1 MQACVHSNWYK
12 KLSSG
17 YLPFNFSERLV
28 KQKGSGF
35 HVIIGVLI
43 LIIGIGIGLAI
54 NNELIMYGSL
64 ALGIAVIISAFLMI
78 INQYER
84 AIILRL
90 GRYQRQV
97 GPGVQ
102 TRLPFAD
109 NILVV
114 DVREKVSE
122 FKAERMLTKD
132 NVPVTIDAILRYKI
146 IEERAK
152 DAILNVEN
160 FNQMIQQVSQTTLR
174 NNIGSSEF
182 QDVLSKR
189 EEINQHIK
197 TIIASEASNWGIEVT
212 GVEIRQV
219 IIPQE
224 LESAM
229 SMQAQAEREK
239 NARVTYGESEVL
251 VAKQFEKAARVY
263 SDNPVAYALRQSN
276 MLYESIKVQGN
287 TIVMIPSESLNSM
300 GFGNLGTT
308 IAYLESTKKA
318 VAQQKSKDEAAQQKD
333 VGSQ

>member
-1 MQACVHSNWYK
+1 M
-12 KLSSG
+12 
-17 YLPFNFSERLV
+17 PFNFAEKLI
-28 KQKGSGF
+28 KQKGSGY
-35 HVIIGVLI
+35 HVILGVLI
-43 LIIGIGIGLAI
+43 LIIGLGIGLST
-54 NNELIMYGSL
+54 NNNSITLGSL
-64 ALGIAVIISAFLMI
+64 VLGIALIISSFLMI

-84 AIILRL
+84 AVILRL
-90 GRYQRQV
+90 GKYQRQV
-97 GPGVQ
+97 GPGIQ

-114 DVREKVSE
+114 DIREKVSE

-146 IEERAK
+146 IEARAK

-174 NNIGSSEF
+174 NNIGSSQF

-189 EEINQHIK
+189 EEINQHVK
-197 TIIASEASNWGIEVT
+197 TIIATEASSWGIEVT

-239 NARVTYGESEVL
+239 NARVTYGESEIL
-251 VAKQFEKAARVY
+251 VAQKFEEAARVY
-263 SDNPVAYALRQSN
+263 ADNPVAYALRQSN

-287 TIVMIPSESLNSM
+287 TIVMIPSESLNAM

-308 IAYLESTKKA
+308 IAYLESTKQA
-318 VAQQKSKDEAAQQKD
+318 VANQKSKDDKAKQEKN
-333 VGSQ
+333 SQ

>member
-1 MQACVHSNWYK
+1 MYDKIVNQKRSGGT
-12 KLSSG
+12 LSLG
-17 YLPFNFSERLV
+17 V
-28 KQKGSGF
+28 
-35 HVIIGVLI
+35 VVLI
-43 LIIGIGIGLAI
+43 FGISIGLALKDD
-54 NNELIMYGSL
+54 LILYGTI
-64 ALGIAVIISAFLMI
+64 AAGIAIMISSFLMI
-78 INQYER
+78 IRQYER

-90 GRYQRQV
+90 GKYKRQV

-114 DVREKVSE
+114 DIRERVRE

-146 IEERAK
+146 IEQRAN

-160 FNQMIQQVSQTTLR
+160 FNEMIQQVSQTTLR
-174 NNIGSSEF
+174 NNIGSSLF

-189 EEINQHIK
+189 EEINQHVK
-197 TIIASEASNWGIEVT
+197 TIITNEATSWGIEVT

-224 LESAM
+224 LEAAM

-251 VAKQFEKAARVY
+251 VAKKFEEASRVY
-263 SDNPVAYALRQSN
+263 ADNPVAYALRQSN
-276 MLYESIKVQGN
+276 MLYESIKTQGN
-287 TIVMIPSESLNSM
+287 TIVMIPTEALNPM
-300 GFGNLGTT
+300 GFGNLGMTV
-308 IAYLESTKKA
+308 AYLDSTKKA
-318 VAQQKSKDEAAQQKD
+318 AQSVNTEKKQSETKNNQ
-333 VGSQ
+333 

>member
-1 MQACVHSNWYK
+1 M
-12 KLSSG
+12 SSG
-17 YLPFNFSERLV
+17 YLQNDFAYKLV
-28 KQKGSGF
+28 TQKGSGS
-35 HVIIGVLI
+35 HVILGILI
-43 LIIGIGIGLAI
+43 LLIGIGAGLYSQNDAILYLAI
-54 NNELIMYGSL
+54 
-64 ALGIAVIISAFLMI
+64 AAGITIIISSFLMI
-78 INQYER
+78 IKQYER

-90 GRYQRQV
+90 GKYNRQV
-97 GPGVQ
+97 GPGIQ

-114 DVREKVSE
+114 DIREKVSE
-122 FKAERMLTKD
+122 FKAERMLTRD

-146 IEERAK
+146 IEARAK

-174 NNIGSSEF
+174 NNIGSSLF
-182 QDVLSKR
+182 QDILSKR
-189 EEINQHIK
+189 EEINAHVR
-197 TIIASEASNWGIEVT
+197 TIIESEASNWGVEVT

-239 NARVTYGESEVL
+239 SARVTYGESEVL
-251 VAKQFEKAARVY
+251 VAKKFEEAAQVY
-263 SDNPVAYALRQSN
+263 SENPVAYALRQSN

-287 TIVMIPSESLNSM
+287 TIVMVPSESLNSM

-308 IAYLESTKKA
+308 IAYLESTKRA
-318 VAQQKSKDEAAQQKD
+318 VQKEKSKNDKTKQATAKEP
-333 VGSQ
+333 

>member
-1 MQACVHSNWYK
+1 M
-12 KLSSG
+12 SSG
-17 YLPFNFSERLV
+17 YLPYDFAHKFVN
-28 KQKGSGF
+28 QKGSGF
-35 HVIIGVLI
+35 HVITGILF
-43 LIIGIGIGLAI
+43 LIIGIGIGLFYQNEAI
-54 NNELIMYGSL
+54 IYL
-64 ALGIAVIISAFLMI
+64 AIAAGAAVIVSAFLMI
-78 INQYER
+78 IKQYER

-90 GRYQRQV
+90 GKYNRQV

-146 IEERAK
+146 IEQRAK

-174 NNIGSSEF
+174 NNIGSSLF
-182 QDVLSKR
+182 QDILSKR
-189 EEINQHIK
+189 EEINAHVRT
-197 TIIASEASNWGIEVT
+197 TIESEASNWGVEVT

-239 NARVTYGESEVL
+239 SARVTYGESEVL
-251 VAKQFEKAARVY
+251 VAKKFEEAARVY
-263 SDNPVAYALRQSN
+263 ADNPVAYALRQSN

-287 TIVMIPSESLNSM
+287 TIIIVPSESLNSM

-318 VAQQKSKDEAAQQKD
+318 IQKEKAKDDKTKQE
-333 VGSQ
+333 

>member
-1 MQACVHSNWYK
+1 M
-12 KLSSG
+12 SSG
-17 YLPFNFSERLV
+17 YLPFNFSERFI
-28 KQKGSGF
+28 KQKGSGY
-35 HVIIGVLI
+35 HVVIGVLI
-43 LIIGIGIGLAI
+43 LIIGIGIGLSMD
-54 NNELIMYGSL
+54 NKLILYGSL
-64 ALGIAVIISAFLMI
+64 ALGIALIISAFLMI

-90 GRYQRQV
+90 GKYQRQV
-97 GPGVQ
+97 GPGIQ
-102 TRLPFAD
+102 TRIPFAD
-109 NILVV
+109 NVLVV
-114 DVREKVSE
+114 DIREKVSE
-122 FKAERMLTKD
+122 FKAERMLTRD

-146 IEERAK
+146 IEARAK

-174 NNIGSSEF
+174 NNIGSSQF

-197 TIIASEASNWGIEVT
+197 TVIASEASNWGIEVT

-239 NARVTYGESEVL
+239 SARVTYGESEVL
-251 VAKQFEKAARVY
+251 VAKQFEEAAIVY

-276 MLYESIKVQGN
+276 MLYESLKIQGN

-300 GFGNLGTT
+300 GFGNLATT

-318 VAQQKSKDEAAQQKD
+318 VAQQKSKDEKTKQKNAD
-333 VGSQ
+333 SQ